1 MANSSSKNDFT
12 REVGNKFIQKFVPN
26 DLKWYERDG
35 LETCYLQNKCNEFLN
50 NTDSCFQRMKITNFD
65 LIKNDVPKE
74 KVKQYQ
80 ALDYDEI
87 KKHPPHLREQICSSM
102 FRNANRKNI
111 YIPKQ
116 AIDEHF
122 KNKKVCTGRCRFI
135 EKIRD
140 DMYAQSW

>member
-1 MANSSSKNDFT
+1 M
-12 REVGNKFIQKFVPN
+12 PN

-35 LETCYLQNKCNEFLN
+35 LETCYLHNKCNEFLN